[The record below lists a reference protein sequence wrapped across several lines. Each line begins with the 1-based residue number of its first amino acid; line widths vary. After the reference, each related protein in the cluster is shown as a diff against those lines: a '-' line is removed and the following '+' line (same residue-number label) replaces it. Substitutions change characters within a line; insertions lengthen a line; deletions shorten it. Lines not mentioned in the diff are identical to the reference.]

1 MSLTESPFTPSL
13 IKQIRDRFWY
23 VDHCPYAGKR
33 IYFENAGG
41 SLTLKSAVQQ
51 SELISRVPDNEHR
64 SNPASIAMTEIVDK
78 GKKDLATFF
87 GFSSGLSNGVIF
99 GGETGTECLF
109 RLIRSAA
116 LALPK
121 GGSII
126 SSPLE
131 HPATYN
137 ATQIWAENTGRDW
150 IEVPFD
156 TQTGLVTAED
166 YSRYVKPDTRIATII
181 HTNPVTGMVM
191 DVAAISRA
199 IRDIAP
205 DCMIIADGI
214 QHAPH
219 GALDVETYGVDAYV
233 ISMYKAYS
241 KFNIGYAWISQ
252 RLSQIPH
259 DKLLGKPIEA
269 WELGSRDPSALAAAS
284 EVVAYLDWLGGQFTS
299 EQDRHAKLKA
309 AGQAMSAHER
319 YLTHYLLHGDPK
331 HRGLMKYESVKIIG
345 DPSDTSHESVVSFSL
360 DGYGA
365 EEVVA
370 ELAERKIRTHARL
383 SDVYSGNILRPLGL
397 ESVTRV
403 SVGHYNTLDEVLYFL
418 QQFEDLFSGK

>member
-1 MSLTESPFTPSL
+1 MPISESPFSPSL
-13 IKQIRDRFWY
+13 IEQIRDRFWY
-23 VDHCPYAGKR
+23 VVHCPYAGKR

-64 SNPASIAMTEIVDK
+64 NNPASIAMTEIVDK

-87 GFSSGLSNGVIF
+87 GASSGVIF

-116 LALPK
+116 LALPE
-121 GGSII
+121 GGSIVC
-126 SSPLE
+126 SALE
-131 HPATYN
+131 HPASYN

-166 YSRYVKPDTRIATII
+166 YARYVKPDTRIATII

-205 DCMIIADGI
+205 DSIIIVDGI

-219 GALDVETYGVDAYV
+219 GALEIENYGVDAYV
-233 ISMYKAYS
+233 ISMYKVFS
-241 KFNIGYAWISQ
+241 KFNDGYAWISE
-252 RLSQIPH
+252 RMSQIPH
-259 DKLLGKPIEA
+259 DKLLGKPAEA
-269 WELGSRDPSALAAAS
+269 WELGSRDPSALAAVS
-284 EVVAYLDWLGGQFTS
+284 EVVAYLDWLGGHFTS

-309 AGQAMSAHER
+309 AGQAMSARER
-319 YLTHYLLHGDPK
+319 YLTHHLLHGDPQHK
-331 HRGLMKYESVKIIG
+331 GLMQYESVKIIG
-345 DPSDTSHESVVSFSL
+345 DLTNTSHESVVSFAL
-360 DGYGA
+360 DGYEA

-370 ELAERKIRTHARL
+370 ALAEREIRIHARL
-383 SDVYSGNILRPLGL
+383 SDTYSGNILRPLGL
-397 ESVTRV
+397 DSVSRV
-403 SVGHYNTLDEVLYFL
+403 SLAHYNTLDEVFYFL
-418 QQFEDLFSGK
+418 EQFEDFLSLEFSN

>member
-1 MSLTESPFTPSL
+1 M
-13 IKQIRDRFWY
+13 
-23 VDHCPYAGKR
+23 
-33 IYFENAGG
+33 
-41 SLTLKSAVQQ
+41 
-51 SELISRVPDNEHR
+51 
-64 SNPASIAMTEIVDK
+64 
-78 GKKDLATFF
+78 
-87 GFSSGLSNGVIF
+87 IF

-116 LALPK
+116 LALPE

-156 TQTGLVTAED
+156 TQSGLVTAED
-166 YSRYVKPDTRIATII
+166 YARYVKPDTRIATII

-191 DVAAISRA
+191 DIVAISRA
-199 IRDIAP
+199 IRNIAP

-219 GALDVETYGVDAYV
+219 GALDVEAYGVDAYV

-241 KFNIGYAWISQ
+241 KFNNGYAWISQ

-259 DKLLGKPIEA
+259 DKLLGKPLEA

-284 EVVAYLDWLGGQFTS
+284 EVVAYLDWLGGHFS
-299 EQDRHAKLKA
+299 QDQDQRSRLNA
-309 AGQAMSAHER
+309 AGKAMSTHER
-319 YLTHYLLHGDPK
+319 ALTQLMLNGVPQHK
-331 HRGLMKYESVKIIG
+331 GLMKYESVKIIG
-345 DPSDTSHESVVSFSL
+345 DPSNTSHESVVSFSL

-370 ELAERKIRTHARL
+370 ALAERNIRTHARL

-418 QQFEDLFSGK
+418 EQFEDLFSGK

>member
-87 GFSSGLSNGVIF
+87 GVSSGLSNGVIF

-156 TQTGLVTAED
+156 TQSGLVTAED
-166 YSRYVKPDTRIATII
+166 YARYVKPDTRIATII

-191 DVAAISRA
+191 DIVAISRA
-199 IRDIAP
+199 IRNIAP
-205 DCMIIADGI
+205 DCIIIVDGI

-219 GALDVETYGVDAYV
+219 GALEIENYGVDAYV
-233 ISMYKAYS
+233 ISMYKVFS
-241 KFNIGYAWISQ
+241 KFNDGYAWISE
-252 RLSQIPH
+252 RMSQLPH
-259 DKLLGKPIEA
+259 DKLLGKPAEA

-284 EVVAYLDWLGGQFTS
+284 EVVAYLDWLGGHFTS
-299 EQDRHAKLKA
+299 EQDRNAKLKA

-319 YLTHYLLHGDPK
+319 YLTYHLLHGDPK
-331 HRGLMKYESVKIIG
+331 HKGLMQYESVKIIG
-345 DPSDTSHESVVSFSL
+345 NLTNSSHESVVSFAL
-360 DGYGA
+360 DGYEA
-365 EEVVA
+365 EAVVA
-370 ELAERKIRTHARL
+370 ALAEREIRIHSRL
-383 SDVYSGNILRPLGL
+383 SDTYSGNILRPLGL
-397 ESVTRV
+397 DSVSRV
-403 SVGHYNTLDEVLYFL
+403 SMAHYNKLDEVFYFL
-418 QQFEDLFSGK
+418 EQFEDFLN